1 MTNIVYKL
9 SLQLA
14 QAFTNRHV
22 VKWNSLLQIY
32 FFIIELTEWH
42 SRYVFQFLNIWFLRG
57 NDQYDHISSPN
68 SICLWKYIFDSNK
81 NSFAASLLLLQLSK

>member
-14 QAFTNRHV
+14 QAFTHRNF

-32 FFIIELTEWH
+32 FFITELTEWH
-42 SRYVFQFLNIWFLRG
+42 SGKF
-57 NDQYDHISSPN
+57 SS
-68 SICLWKYIFDSNK
+68 S
-81 NSFAASLLLLQLSK
+81 